1 MKKTLATV
9 AFVLV
14 LVIGAAAEGTD
25 VRIGE
30 TAVLAKTVPLW
41 VAKAQRL
48 GPAED
53 ARRVVLTAYLHWQR
67 QDELEQLFRDQ
78 VDPRSARYQQF
89 LTPAQFHAALSPKA
103 EDVAAV
109 EQALKGLGF
118 QIADNSIR
126 IVGFEASR

>member
-1 MKKTLATV
+1 MKKILATFACV
-9 AFVLV
+9 MVLA
-14 LVIGAAAEGTD
+14 IGAVAEGTNPK
-25 VRIGE
+25 
-30 TAVLAKTVPLW
+30 TADTVVLARTVPPW
-41 VAKAQRL
+41 ISRAQKL

-53 ARRVVLTAYLHWQR
+53 ARRVVITVYLSWRH
-67 QDELEQLFRDQ
+67 QDEMEQLFRDQ
-78 VDPRSARYQQF
+78 MDPHSARYQQF

-126 IVGFEASR
+126 IVGFEPSR